1 MALEGAETGNRKG
14 EIEMAKY
21 HVTHTCGH
29 EVEHALFGPY
39 EGRRR
44 RIEELTGNPCP
55 ECAQAERAEATAA
68 ANAVA
73 AKAAS
78 EAGLPELT
86 GSEKQIAWAETIRMK
101 AIAEAEAAIART
113 ATTPE
118 RQEQVAPL
126 LAKLKAQDQARWW
139 IDSRSKSGIELLK
152 GMAR

>member
-1 MALEGAETGNRKG
+1 
-14 EIEMAKY
+14 MAK
-21 HVTHTCGH
+21 HSITHSCGH
-29 EVEHALFGPY
+29 EVEHTLFGPY

-44 RIEELTGNPCP
+44 RIEELTGTPCP
-55 ECAQAERAEATAA
+55 ACEQAKRTEATAA
-68 ANAVA
+68 ANAEA

-78 EAGLPELT
+78 EAGLPVLQ
-86 GSEKQIAWAETIRMK
+86 GSEKQVAWAETIRMK

>member
-1 MALEGAETGNRKG
+1 
-14 EIEMAKY
+14 MAKY

-55 ECAQAERAEATAA
+55 DCQETKRTEATAA
-68 ANAVA
+68 ANEAA

-78 EAGLPELT
+78 EAGLPELL

-101 AIAEAEAAIART
+101 VIAEAEAAIART

-118 RQEQVAPL
+118 RKAQVAPL

-139 IDSRSKSGIELLK
+139 IDNRSKSGIELLK
-152 GMAR
+152 SIAR

>member
-1 MALEGAETGNRKG
+1 
-14 EIEMAKY
+14 MAK
-21 HVTHTCGH
+21 VGITHKCGH
-29 EVEHALFGPY
+29 VVEHNLMGPY
-39 EGRRR
+39 KDRDRRAQWLADGDCPTCDTKR
-44 RIEELTGNPCP
+44 REEANRATN
-55 ECAQAERAEATAA
+55 EAAAQAAQ
-68 ANAVA
+68 
-73 AKAAS
+73 
-78 EAGLPELT
+78 EAGLPVLQ
-86 GSEKQIAWAETIRMK
+86 GSEKQVAWAETIRMK